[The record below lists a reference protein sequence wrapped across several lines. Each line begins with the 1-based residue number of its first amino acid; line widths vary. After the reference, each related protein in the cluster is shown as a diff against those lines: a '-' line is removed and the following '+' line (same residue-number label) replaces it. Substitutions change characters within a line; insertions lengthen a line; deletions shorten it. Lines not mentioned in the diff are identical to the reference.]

1 MKDINENKKIVK
13 KRIRDDIGEKEYKK
27 LMSFVR
33 GNENYRDYKKL
44 NLLRTFCI
52 LYYSG
57 LRLNEVRDLKYKDV
71 YDLLE
76 NGMVKIY
83 VSKTKSERK
92 IYLSENFKKE
102 LIKLFSILNDR
113 EEYIIFNDRKVRSEN
128 GNISF
133 INVVNKVIKEV
144 LGDKFSSHS
153 FRGGLISDMGRDGIN
168 IKMIKEF
175 IGHKNVVTTMR
186 YMKFSDEDIMMN
198 LVR

>member
-13 KRIRDDIGEKEYKK
+13 KRIRDDISEKEYKK
-27 LMSFVR
+27 LMSFIR

-57 LRLNEVRDLKYKDV
+57 LRLNEVRDLKYKDI